1 MPYAPRTTDRSGEI
15 LAGGINQGVGGLLA
29 GIMQAAKIKSEG
41 NKLAELLQGLGM
53 TPEQIANKTPDQLQ
67 GMLDAKLTGS
77 KLASTEATTRGA
89 NAQAGYYEG
98 KSESERN
105 TGEALAAALAG
116 LGAQEPGSPVQM
128 MREVA
133 ADGGNVGDPRV
144 AALLDALKKPEA
156 PFEPS
161 WLTGPDG
168 MLAMTTSSK
177 SAVPLQAPRGAKPA
191 TQQVQVGGRNYV
203 VGPGNR
209 YLDADTGQPV
219 DFSPSVPR
227 APDPLMRTM
236 DPELYDAQRTEYLRY
251 VQGQGGGGQASAP
264 AAGGGAP
271 TAPSAPVVITSQAEF
286 DKLQRGDA
294 FIYNGRQGVK
304 K

>member
-41 NKLAELLQGLGM
+41 NKLQELLAGLGVA
-53 TPEQIANKTPDQLQ
+53 PEQIANKTPDQLQ

-77 KLASTEATTRGA
+77 KLAATEATTRGA

-98 KSESERN
+98 RATTERN
-105 TGEALAAALAG
+105 TGEALAMTLAG
-116 LGAQEPGSPVQM
+116 LGAQEPGSAA
-128 MREVA
+128 EVLRQVA
-133 ADGGNVGDPRV
+133 SEGGDVGDPRV
-144 AALLDALKKPEA
+144 AAIIDALKPPER
-156 PFEPS
+156 PFEPQ

-168 MLAMTTSSK
+168 MAAMTTSSK
-177 SAVPLQAPRGAKPA
+177 SAVPLQRPQPPAPA
-191 TQQVQVGGRNYV
+191 TQQVQVGGKSYTT
-203 VGPGNR
+203 GPGNR
-209 YLDADTGQPV
+209 YFDEAGNPV

-236 DPELYDAQRTEYLRY
+236 DPELYDAQRAEYLRY
-251 VQGQGGGGQASAP
+251 VQGQGGGAPGSGAP
-264 AAGGGAP
+264 A
-271 TAPSAPVVITSQAEF
+271 APSAPVVITSQAEF
-286 DKLQRGDA
+286 ERLPSGAA